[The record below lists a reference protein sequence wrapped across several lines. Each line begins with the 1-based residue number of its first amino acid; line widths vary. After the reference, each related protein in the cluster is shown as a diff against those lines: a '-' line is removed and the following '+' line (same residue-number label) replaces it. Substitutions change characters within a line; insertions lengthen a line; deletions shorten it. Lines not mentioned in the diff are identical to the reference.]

1 MGERRE
7 LRRKAEDST
16 LAEAERPISVCIME
30 EASQCVE
37 PEALIPLRLGFSK
50 LVMVGDHE
58 QLQAT
63 VISNK
68 ARDLQYQQS
77 LFGRL
82 ISHLTT
88 GASDHGHSAGHTP
101 PLVSRCPVFRLK
113 TQYRMHP
120 DIALWPNRYFYGGI
134 LENGDLAVEEKLAPF
149 IVLNVESEAVIERG
163 NCYNKE
169 EERVII
175 KLVKCLK
182 KMHGRT
188 PEIGIITFYSKQ
200 KQNLSLALQ
209 NERLDRILV
218 NTVDGFQGSESDIIL
233 VSCVRSGQQS
243 VGFLAE
249 QQRLNVAL
257 TRARKCLVVVG
268 NISTLQTNDMW
279 KNLINNAKERKLVY
293 NYGDET
299 DLGNLLKCDN

>member
-1 MGERRE
+1 MYFYLSIIPGVKRIH
-7 LRRKAEDST
+7 T
-16 LAEAERPISVCIME
+16 AEAERPISVCIME

-101 PLVSRCPVFRLK
+101 PLVSRCSVIRLK

-120 DIALWPNRYFYGGI
+120 DIALWPNR
-134 LENGDLAVEEKLAPF
+134 
-149 IVLNVESEAVIERG
+149 
-163 NCYNKE
+163 
-169 EERVII
+169 
-175 KLVKCLK
+175 
-182 KMHGRT
+182 
-188 PEIGIITFYSKQ
+188 
-200 KQNLSLALQ
+200 
-209 NERLDRILV
+209 
-218 NTVDGFQGSESDIIL
+218 
-233 VSCVRSGQQS
+233 
-243 VGFLAE
+243 
-249 QQRLNVAL
+249 
-257 TRARKCLVVVG
+257 
-268 NISTLQTNDMW
+268 
-279 KNLINNAKERKLVY
+279 
-293 NYGDET
+293 
-299 DLGNLLKCDN
+299 